1 MILHKGVCI
10 SYFIRSFWQDTAREN
25 KLLLQGN
32 LDYFFLII
40 WNVNPLSSKTLYLK
54 DGNMKMLP
62 GFPHG
67 IKQST
72 KWLNLNKSLNT
83 KVLTVFWWFFL
94 GGGEGH
100 FSDDSDGKE
109 SAWNARDSGLIPESG
124 QSPEEGNG
132 NHSSIL
138 AWRIPWTEEPRPWG
152 CKELD
157 MTERLTLSLSKMG
170 NAKKC
175 SNYHTFALISHAALS
190 PWHNSWWTNHMAHL
204 MKKEEL
210 EMLGPHKNILCIH
223 KTQIIKEEP

>member
-1 MILHKGVCI
+1 M
-10 SYFIRSFWQDTAREN
+10 N
-25 KLLLQGN
+25 KASGN
-32 LDYFFLII
+32 
-40 WNVNPLSSKTLYLK
+40 
-54 DGNMKMLP
+54 
-62 GFPHG
+62 G
-67 IKQST
+67 IPAELFQS
-72 KWLNLNKSLNT
+72 LEADAV
-83 KVLTVFWWFFL
+83 KVLHSIYQQIWKTQRWPQDWKRSVFIPFPKKGFL
-94 GGGEGH
+94 GG
-100 FSDDSDGKE
+100 SDGKW
-109 SAWNARDSGLIPESG
+109 STFNAEDPGSISGWG
-124 QSPEEGNG
+124 RSPGEGNG

-204 MKKEEL
+204 MKKEDL